1 VISGLAM
8 TAAIGWRVI
17 DRFHLGSRFA
27 ISPHGLGIAM
37 GFLAGS
43 YVFTHEAR
51 KRGYPEESYNSII
64 LWALI
69 GTIVGSRLGYV
80 FTHLSQF
87 KSVGDVLA
95 IYRGGLSQLGGVV
108 GAIVASYLLVVR
120 PRKLPF
126 LMGLDSAAIPIPLG
140 VVIGRVGDL
149 IIGDHLGKPTS
160 WLLAFQYHGGNLS
173 GYDCASGIG
182 ICTTVLAHGS
192 TQTIT
197 ARGALYQAANGT
209 IVGRGVGVHQTAL
222 YDFLLTMPLV
232 LVLVFLNR
240 KPRRAGI
247 LFFTYAAWYGTG
259 RIITDFLRVENR
271 FFGLTG
277 SQWTSAVGVALSLV
291 VLVRF
296 ALRPRGPDD
305 GEAAIQAVPAA
316 GTGHS
321 PADIE

>member
-1 VISGLAM
+1 MISGLAM
-8 TAAIGWRVI
+8 TAAIGWKVI

-108 GAIVASYLLVVR
+108 GAVLASYFVIRRRRLSFVN
-120 PRKLPF
+120 
-126 LMGLDSAAIPIPLG
+126 GLDAAAIPIPLG

-160 WLLAFQYHGGNLS
+160 WLLAFRYHGGLLS
-173 GYDCASGIG
+173 GYDCVAGVCSTTLSGG
-182 ICTTVLAHGS
+182 RV
-192 TQTIT
+192 QTIT
-197 ARGALYQAANGT
+197 ASKATLASGSGAILGE
-209 IVGRGVGVHQTAL
+209 GVGVHQTAL
-222 YDFLLTMPLV
+222 YDLLLTMGLV
-232 LVLVFLNR
+232 LLLVLLNR
-240 KPRRAGI
+240 RVRRPGV
-247 LFFTYAAWYGTG
+247 LFFTYMIWYGTG

-271 FFGLTG
+271 FLGLTG
-277 SQWTSAVGVALSLV
+277 SQWTSAIAVAFATIALI
-291 VLVRF
+291 RF
-296 ALRPRGPDD
+296 ALRPREP
-305 GEAAIQAVPAA
+305 EPKPAS
-316 GTGHS
+316 TS
-321 PADIE
+321 LPS